1 MSQTPTLSPIPQSL
15 ASQPLPDAAPLQP
28 KFASLPC
35 PRLLPALASGLL
47 LWLCYFPADCGWL
60 GWVALVPLLTLVRS
74 RARARN
80 VYFSAWLGGLVF
92 FVAAIQWMRVADP
105 RMVYTWLALSLHCS
119 LFVVVG
125 IFLIRQ
131 LDRHTPLPL
140 VVTVPA
146 VWTALEYSRAH
157 LLGGFPWYFLG
168 HTQHDF
174 LAVIQVSDL
183 AGAYGVTFLVAAVNA
198 LVFEWLY
205 RSRAVR
211 RFLAL
216 PEEPP
221 RLGLAGLGLCSGLV
235 VLAGAADLGYGAWR
249 LGQENFPAGPRLALL
264 QGNLDQRLR
273 NDPST
278 AAQQSVQYHFDTLA
292 AVACRQPVPPDLV
305 VWPETS
311 FSVPASAVA
320 PDVTAEAV
328 PAEWQDRVTA
338 FRQFVHS
345 RMKWWPANSLLGLNA
360 TVLQAGGQEDRYNSA
375 LYVGADG
382 VPGPRYDKMH
392 RVPFGEYVPFREEL
406 PWMNRFAPYDFE
418 YSIRSG
424 EHWTRFPLAGR
435 HFGVVICYED
445 TDPYLARQYVAEAN
459 CRQTRE
465 PKVDFLVNIS
475 NDGWFDGSSEHE
487 QHLAICRF
495 RAIEARR
502 AVVRAV
508 NMGVSALIDGNGQVH
523 APRLVRE
530 GTVAGAELK
539 AWEVSAKEE
548 ALPVGRWAE
557 FKKVAGVLTAVV
569 PLDDRSSLYAEL
581 GDWLPAACWGL
592 VGLGLAWGVTA
603 RLLRARAVTAA
614 GTAPA
619 AGA

>member
-1 MSQTPTLSPIPQSL
+1 MSQTPTLSPAPHDL
-15 ASQPLPDAAPLQP
+15 PSQPFPQAGPVRP
-28 KFASLPC
+28 RFASLPC

-80 VYFSAWLGGLVF
+80 VYPSAWLGGLVF

-119 LFVVVG
+119 LFVVLG
-125 IFLIRQ
+125 IFLVRR

-140 VVTVPA
+140 VLTVPA
-146 VWTALEYSRAH
+146 VWTALEYTRAH

-174 LAVIQVSDL
+174 LTVIQVSDL
-183 AGAYGVTFLVAAVNA
+183 AGAYAVTFLAAAVNA

-221 RLGLAGLGLCSGLV
+221 RLGPRGLGLCTGLV
-235 VLAGAADLGYGAWR
+235 ALAVAADLGYGWWR
-249 LGQENFPAGPRLALL
+249 LGQEDFAAGPRLALL
-264 QGNLDQRLR
+264 QGNLPQQLR
-273 NDPST
+273 NDTSRN
-278 AAQQSVQYHFDTLA
+278 AFLDRFRHFDALSFLA
-292 AVACRQPVPPDLV
+292 VYQPHRPDLV

-311 FSVPASAVA
+311 YAAEGYLAAPYVLDEDVP
-320 PDVTAEAV
+320 E
-328 PAEWQDRVTA
+328 ERHRWQTA
-338 FRQFVHS
+338 FRQELRKVVK
-345 RMKWWPANSLLGLNA
+345 RWPANLLLGLNT
-360 TVLQAGGQEDRYNSA
+360 TVLQEDGKEYRYNSA
-375 LYVGADG
+375 LFVGKDG
-382 VPGPRYDKMH
+382 VPTARYDKMH
-392 RVPFGEYVPFREEL
+392 RVPFGEYVPFREQL
-406 PWMNRFAPYDFE
+406 PWMNRFAPYPFE

-424 EHWTRFPLAGR
+424 ERWTRFPLAGR

-445 TDPYLARQYVAEAN
+445 TDPYLARQYVSTEN
-459 CRQTRE
+459 CRQTGE
-465 PKVDFLVNIS
+465 PKADFLVNIS
-475 NDGWFDGSSEHE
+475 NDGWFDGTSEHE

-508 NMGVSALIDGNGQVH
+508 NMGVSALIDGSGRVH
-523 APRLVRE
+523 APRLLLEVPARPEE
-530 GTVAGAELK
+530 GSGDELKLK
-539 AWEVSAKEE
+539 AWEVSAGEE
-548 ALPVGRWAE
+548 ALPAGRWAD
-557 FKKVAGVLTAVV
+557 FKKVAGVLNAVV
-569 PLDDRSSLYAEL
+569 PIDNRTSLYADL
-581 GDWLPAACWGL
+581 GDWLPAGCWVL
-592 VGLGLAWGVTA
+592 AGLGLAWGVTA
-603 RLLRARAVTAA
+603 RWRRA
-614 GTAPA
+614 G
-619 AGA
+619 